1 MPLFDIFKKKKKELE
16 EEKVAKEEKKEKL
29 EPQKELEVKTGKKEK
44 TGKEKTGK
52 EKTETRKEQK
62 KEQKKEK
69 VIRKRKKTSN
79 PYRFLESAHITEK
92 ATDLSRLN
100 QYLFRVPSQ
109 ANKIEIK
116 KSVEDIYDVNVLK
129 VRIVNIPE
137 RERRLGR
144 TKGIKRGYKKAIVK
158 IKEGQKIELLPQ

>member
-29 EPQKELEVKTGKKEK
+29 EPQKEPKVKIGK
-44 TGKEKTGK
+44 KEKTGK
-52 EKTETRKEQK
+52 EKTETRKEK
-62 KEQKKEK
+62 KKEK
-69 VIRKRKKTSN
+69 VIRKRKKISN
-79 PYRFLESAHITEK
+79 PYHFLESAHITEK
-92 ATDLSRLN
+92 ATDLSKLN

-129 VRIVNIPE
+129 VRIINIPD

-158 IKEGQKIELLPQ
+158 IKKGQKIELLPQ